1 MAAAALGPGRI
12 IWPLV
17 PTATVVAGMVLS
29 LLPFGL
35 NGLIVTPAFALVP
48 IFFWAI
54 HRPPLLPPF
63 IVFALGL
70 TQDFATFG
78 PIGLWAVVFLIAYSV
93 TLWQSSEIAGMPM
106 RYAWAAFG
114 GVVLAALLGGWFAA
128 SVYNSRFLA
137 IAPVFVQALTT
148 SAVLPLFAWLL
159 VIFEREIAATSRH

>member
-1 MAAAALGPGRI
+1 MAAAAVSPGRL

-17 PTATVVAGMVLS
+17 PAATVVAGMVLS

-48 IFFWAI
+48 IFFWAV
-54 HRPPLLPPF
+54 HRPQLLSPF
-63 IVFALGL
+63 VVFALGIV
-70 TQDFATFG
+70 QDFATFG
-78 PIGLWAVVFLIAYSV
+78 PVGLWGVIFLIAYSV
-93 TLWQSSEIAGMPM
+93 TLWQGGEISGMPM
-106 RYAWAAFG
+106 RYAWAALG

-148 SAVLPLFAWLL
+148 TATFPLFAWLL
-159 VIFEREIAATSRH
+159 VLFDREIAATSRH